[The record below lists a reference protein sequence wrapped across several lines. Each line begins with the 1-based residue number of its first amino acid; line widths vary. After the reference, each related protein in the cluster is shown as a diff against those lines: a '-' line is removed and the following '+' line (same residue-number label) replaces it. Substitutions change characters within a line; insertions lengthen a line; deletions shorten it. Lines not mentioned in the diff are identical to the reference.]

1 MKALQT
7 TQDTEL
13 AEFLYLL
20 AQTPRKWYIESWG
33 GIRQIPQVGVF
44 GLCPLA
50 ITYGSQSPFV
60 YHHNVEAPSGAH
72 LQIMMAADKL
82 RSAEIGTYDPTLRQ
96 ALLRATGLSEPE
108 LKEAA

>member
-20 AQTPRKWYIESWG
+20 AKTPKAGWWVTLWG
-33 GIRQIPQVGVF
+33 GIRHIEN
-44 GLCPLA
+44 CPIVTVYSVSTPL
-50 ITYGSQSPFV
+50 YGGPNETPLSDRTR
-60 YHHNVEAPSGAH
+60 
-72 LQIMMAADKL
+72 LQIMMAADKY
-82 RSAEIGTYDPTLRQ
+82 RTSTQGEYNPSLRQ

-108 LKEAA
+108 LKEVA